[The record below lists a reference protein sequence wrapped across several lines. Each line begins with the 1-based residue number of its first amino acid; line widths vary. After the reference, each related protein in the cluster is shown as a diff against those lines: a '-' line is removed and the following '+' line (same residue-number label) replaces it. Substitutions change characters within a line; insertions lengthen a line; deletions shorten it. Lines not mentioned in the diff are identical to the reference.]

1 VSVAR
6 AVNESASK
14 YSDGVHGGVKTLAD
28 LCLAYTPEPHDPLG
42 NAIGRSIMPAF
53 SPELLQTMRAVLE
66 EAMTKVPL
74 EQANAGIKAHLAECI
89 LKAAA
94 EGQTSYEGLI
104 AAASDQLQTILSMI
118 T

>member
-1 VSVAR
+1 VTL
-6 AVNESASK
+6 SA
-14 YSDGVHGGVKTLAD
+14 
-28 LCLAYTPEPHDPLG
+28 
-42 NAIGRSIMPAF
+42 AIGRFIMPAF
-53 SPELLQTMRAVLE
+53 SPELVQTMRAALE

-104 AAASDQLQTILSMI
+104 AAASDQLQTILAMFS
-118 T
+118 